1 MKENKRERTN
11 QTTEMEDQ
19 LAALTTRLKD
29 LETQVG
35 QLGEHAPPDTTGGTP
50 GPASTT
56 PAIKVSV
63 PREKR
68 FGKYGGVRD
77 DRVLEDWI
85 SDAQRAVRG
94 QADGEAVD
102 TLIFHLEGVAKEEV
116 KLRPTTQWSSPSGVF
131 NILRE
136 VFSEQLTETQAR
148 RKFFARCQG
157 DRESVQ
163 DFAHA
168 LMVLLSRIERLSG
181 EAVQNKDT
189 LLKEQLVE
197 NLKDLNLRRDIKRWA
212 RDHPAAIFQDVRL
225 EVHRYQ
231 EEDPSPRRSVAAR
244 ETAVEEEVLCS
255 EVADQRK
262 QQKVLADLISGQK
275 VLAEEIQ
282 KQQKALTTHVEQ
294 QREVLS
300 RQQDTLN
307 QLLASLVS
315 RPRTASCYRCGQDGH
330 FVRDCPKPPPANT
343 QGDRRQAPKKMSGN
357 GKTPPQ

>member
-1 MKENKRERTN
+1 M
-11 QTTEMEDQ
+11 
-19 LAALTTRLKD
+19 
-29 LETQVG
+29 
-35 QLGEHAPPDTTGGTP
+35 
-50 GPASTT
+50 
-56 PAIKVSV
+56 
-63 PREKR
+63 
-68 FGKYGGVRD
+68 
-77 DRVLEDWI
+77 
-85 SDAQRAVRG
+85 
-94 QADGEAVD
+94 
-102 TLIFHLEGVAKEEV
+102 
-116 KLRPTTQWSSPSGVF
+116 
-131 NILRE
+131 
-136 VFSEQLTETQAR
+136 
-148 RKFFARCQG
+148 
-157 DRESVQ
+157 Q

-197 NLKDLNLRRDIKRWA
+197 NLKDLTLRRDIKRWA
-212 RDHPAAIFQDVRL
+212 RDHPAATFQDVRL

-255 EVADQRK
+255 EVAGQRK